1 METTIM
7 KFKEKAAQFMY
18 GRRGT
23 DELSRF
29 LLAVTIVLIVLSWL
43 TSGVVKNV
51 LWVLGLVSL
60 VYAYVRILSRD
71 IYKRQQEN
79 AWYLRKRQAVL
90 RWFQSVKDRWQQRK
104 DYKFFRCP
112 SCHTLLR
119 VPKGKGK
126 LLLTC
131 RKCGNRFERKS

>member
-1 METTIM
+1 M
-7 KFKEKAAQFMY
+7 KFKEKIAQFMY

-23 DELSRF
+23 DEFCRF
-29 LLAVTIVLIVLSWL
+29 LVIAALVLIVLSWFFG
-43 TSGVVKNV
+43 GV
-51 LWVLGLVSL
+51 LQSLFSFLGLACL
-60 VYAYVRILSRD
+60 VYGYYRMLSRN

-79 AWYLRKRQAVL
+79 NWYLRKQTAVT
-90 RWFQSVKDRWQQRK
+90 RWFRSVKDRWQQRK
-104 DYKFFRCP
+104 EYRFFRCP

-126 LLLTC
+126 IQLTC